1 VRLRPEQRF
10 KYVAYSEGVSY
21 LALFLITM
29 PLKYWAGLPGPNRV
43 VGFAHGLL
51 FVSYVVLICEALGAG
66 RFTLRAAGL
75 AFLAALLPFGPFVFE
90 RWFRR
95 QAPRT

>member
-1 VRLRPEQRF
+1 MSPAQRF
-10 KYVAYSEGVSY
+10 KVVAYSEGVSY

-29 PLKYWAGLPGPNRV
+29 PLKYWAGMAMPNKV
-43 VGFAHGLL
+43 VGFAHGVL
-51 FVSYVVLICEALGAG
+51 FVAYIVLICEALGAG

-90 RWFRR
+90 RWLRG
-95 QAPRT
+95 QASTGT

>member
-1 VRLRPEQRF
+1 MTPEQRF
-10 KYVAYSEGVSY
+10 KYVAYSEGISY
-21 LALFLITM
+21 LALFVVTM
-29 PLKYWAGLPGPNRV
+29 PLKYWAAMPGPNRV

-66 RFTLRAAGL
+66 RFTLRAAAL

-90 RWFRR
+90 RWFE
-95 QAPRT
+95 RTRAD